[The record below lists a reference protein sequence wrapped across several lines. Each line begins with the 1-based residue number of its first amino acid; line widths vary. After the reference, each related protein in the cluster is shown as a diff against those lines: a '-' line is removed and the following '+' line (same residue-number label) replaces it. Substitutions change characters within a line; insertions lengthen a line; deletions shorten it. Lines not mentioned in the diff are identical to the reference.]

1 MAAALTAITD
11 HVHFAETDLVNWT
24 LVTDDNGVML
34 IDAGFPGHRDD
45 VLDSLRQ
52 LGFGVDDLRAILL
65 THAPIA
71 HCGAAIGLA
80 KTNGPTVYCLA
91 PGVGHS
97 KRNYPEKG
105 GPADIVPHLWQ

>member
-24 LVTDDNGVML
+24 LDTDENGVML
-34 IDAGFPGHRDD
+34 IDAGFPGHRED

-65 THAPIA
+65 THAHID
-71 HCGAAIGLA
+71 HFGTAI
-80 KTNGPTVYCLA
+80 
-91 PGVGHS
+91 
-97 KRNYPEKG
+97 
-105 GPADIVPHLWQ
+105 